1 MCVVDAHGKIVGED
15 KIASGPEA
23 MIAWFYPGSPHIAI
37 AGRRRAQTR
46 LRLNAGYRD
55 HKLSTG
61 RASNSNCNESLVS
74 CLSRRVH
81 SNMPSLFFSCC
92 LQATRMMRARATK
105 CLTPRN
111 RIFHEFCIH
120 RNCARSPG

>member
-1 MCVVDAHGKIVGED
+1 MLSVCVVDARGKIVGED

-23 MIAWFYPGSPHIAI
+23 LIAWFDPGSPHIAI
-37 AGRRRAQTR
+37 AVRRRAQTR

-81 SNMPSLFFSCC
+81 SKPRSLFFSCC
-92 LQATRMMRARATK
+92 LHADNLLAHASDKMLDSA
-105 CLTPRN
+105 
-111 RIFHEFCIH
+111 
-120 RNCARSPG
+120 